1 VIRDIE
7 RFRRTTYDILVIGGG
22 INGAAIAHLAAKRGL
37 KVALL
42 EKGDFASGTS
52 SKSTK
57 LIHGGIRYLE
67 NLEFDLV
74 YESLR
79 ERHIQ
84 LAAAPHLV
92 KPLPFVIPVYEGD
105 KRPLWMMQLGVF
117 LYDLLA
123 GKYRVKPR
131 KNLTREEVI
140 RLEPGIE
147 QKGLKGGV
155 LYYDAQMDDARLCLE
170 NVLMAAHYGAHVAN
184 YVKVVSFIKENGR
197 VAGVK
202 ADDMLGIREFEVRAK
217 RVICAAGPWT
227 NGLLRLDTPVAKKK
241 VRTTKGVHIVYK
253 GEISKHA
260 VLIGSQSDRRIF
272 FVIPWMGNSLIGTTD
287 TDYVGSPDAVK
298 VEKED
303 LEYLE
308 HESKRVFPS
317 LDFSSEKIF
326 ATFAGLRPLIRKGG
340 SPRKVS
346 RKHLFYSSQSG
357 VIFVVGGKYTTYRKV
372 AEDCMNR
379 IHKIYEKEDFK
390 VYGSGLITETVE
402 AVVARTGLERKVVQS
417 LMDLYGA
424 RYKDVLKLIEKD
436 PSLKEKVSDIPPVIK
451 AQLVYS
457 VETEMART
465 VEDITDR
472 RLSLI
477 FQGPVS
483 AKTLTAIS
491 AVLPKK

>member
-1 VIRDIE
+1 M
-7 RFRRTTYDILVIGGG
+7 IGGG
-22 INGAAIAHLAAKRGL
+22 INGAAIAHLAAKRGM

-42 EKGDFASGTS
+42 EKGDFASGAS

-67 NLEFDLV
+67 NLEVDLV
-74 YESLR
+74 YESLK

-84 LAAAPHLV
+84 LEVAPHLV

-123 GKYRVKPR
+123 GRYRVKPR

-140 RLEPGIE
+140 NLEPGIE

-170 NVLMAAHYGAHVAN
+170 NVLMAAQYGAHVAN
-184 YVKVVSFIKENGR
+184 YVKVVSFVKENGR

-202 ADDMLGIREFEVRAK
+202 AHDMVGIKEFEVRAK

-227 NGLLRLDTPVAKKK
+227 NDFLRLDIPGARKK
-241 VRTTKGVHIVYK
+241 VRTTKGIHIVLK

-287 TDYVGSPDAVK
+287 TDYVASPNAVK
-298 VEKED
+298 VEQKD
-303 LEYLE
+303 IDYLTR
-308 HESKRVFPS
+308 ESKRVFPA
-317 LDFSSEKIF
+317 LDFSPGKIL

-340 SPRKVS
+340 SASKVS
-346 RKHLFYSSQSG
+346 RKHLFFGSKSG

-379 IHKIYEKEDFK
+379 IHRIYEKENFTL
-390 VYGSGLITETVE
+390 YGSGTITETLE
-402 AVVARTGLERKVVQS
+402 AAARRSGLEREVVQL
-417 LMDLYGA
+417 LMDIYGV
-424 RYKDVLKLIEKD
+424 RYKDILKLVEKD
-436 PSLKEKVSDIPPVIK
+436 PSLKEKVSDSPPVIK

-465 VEDITDR
+465 IEDITDR
-472 RLSLI
+472 RLSLV
-477 FQGPVS
+477 FRGPVS
-483 AKTLTAIS
+483 AQTLAAIS
-491 AVLPKK
+491 DVLPKK